1 MYEALLKNTPEYQKT
16 AASLASPGPA
26 ALFGLPPAGRALLY
40 AALQKDTGRILCV
53 VTPGEAE
60 ATHFADDLKTLGLS
74 AAVFPPRDFMLRPV
88 EGAGREYE
96 YRRLSVLGA
105 LAGGRLNAVC
115 VPAEAL
121 LQYTVPQDEFQKNTL
136 TLKPGMVYN
145 REALVERLFAA
156 GYVRRSQVDGPGQ
169 FSVRGD
175 IVDIYA
181 PDMRQP
187 ARVEYWDDEIDSL
200 ASFDLL
206 TQRRDG
212 ALEKIYLSP
221 AREVLFGSTADTAEA
236 LRAAQK
242 KARGKRRTALEKAME
257 SDLAQL
263 DSGVMP
269 EAMDKYYGLRYKTP
283 ATLLDH
289 LSSPIFILDEVGG
302 IRDAQKATEFRR
314 SEELT
319 GLLEEGVI
327 CPGLDVLYQ
336 TMDDLAIAA
345 QDQSTLLCENF
356 LRGMNEFKLKDLI
369 NAEAFAAPNWG
380 GDLASLRED
389 LDPLVQQGYAVAL
402 FAGTPKGAAALTR
415 DLADKG
421 YAVSMSRDVRPAKG
435 LVQVLPGHL
444 TAGCTFPF
452 ARVAVISSRRHG
464 LDDEAAENK
473 KRKKNK
479 NALSSLSDIKPGDY
493 VVHQSHGIGMY
504 AGIQRLEVQGAIKD
518 YLKIQY
524 SGSDVLYVPVTQLD
538 LLSRYTAPGDEE
550 KVKLAKLGGTE
561 WQRTRAKVKKATE
574 EMAQELIELY
584 ARRRQA
590 TGYAFPADGDWQNDF
605 ESRFE
610 YDETDDQLTATA
622 EIKKDM
628 EKGWPM
634 DRLLCG
640 DVGVGK
646 TEVAFRAAFK
656 CVMGG
661 KQCAIL
667 APTTLL
673 AWQHYNSIISRME
686 AFPVKVGLLSR
697 FRTAK
702 QQKETLRGLQ
712 AGSVDIVIGTHR
724 LLSKDVRFHDLGLV
738 IIDEEQRFGVK
749 HKEKLKENFI
759 GVDMLTL
766 SATPIPRTLN
776 MAMSGIR
783 DLSTIEQPP
792 IERQPVETFVLEYN
806 DVILAE
812 AMKKE
817 LARGGQV
824 YYLHNRVDNIESCAA
839 HVSQMVPG
847 ARVGIAHGKM
857 TEEELNPVWQHLL
870 NGEIDILVCTT
881 LIETGI
887 DVRNC
892 NTLIIE
898 DADRMGLAQLY
909 QIRGRVGRSGRKAYA
924 YFTFRR
930 DKTLTDI
937 AQKRLSAIREFT
949 AFGSGFRIAMR
960 DLQIR
965 GAGSLLGHS
974 QHGHMEAVG
983 YDLYVKM
990 LGQAIARAKGEPIQR
1005 DKSECLVDLR
1015 VDAFIPEKY
1024 IADGPGRIE
1033 AYKRI
1038 AAIQTPED
1046 AADVLDELIDR
1057 YGDPP
1062 PSVSDLVNVSLVRV
1076 QATAV
1081 GVYEVTQKKDTL
1093 LLQVETLDVAMIR
1106 GLLIAFNGRVTA
1118 GAGTKPYLSVTLQ
1131 PDEKPLELLQ
1141 SILKAMADILAAPPE
1156 ENTGKNKFTRSTL
1169 MKKKLI
1175 ALVCALALAV
1185 GLVGCSLSTPD
1196 SVGTIGEVDIPS
1208 GLYLLAQFDA
1218 YQTAAD
1224 LASDDQD
1231 ATKVSSFLKATITV
1245 DDATGETAVVSDYV
1259 AQKTLENLESYA
1271 AIETRFD
1278 ELGGVLTPDEE
1289 TQADS
1294 YASQLMEQNGDL
1306 YKANGIGLD
1315 TLKRFERILIKS
1327 NDLLEKCYGTDGETP
1342 VSDAELTSHLEDE
1355 MVYIRYVVVPLYNT
1369 STFAFADDDQSAQM
1383 LELAQTAAE
1392 SCNAATP
1399 DGASAQTSAF
1409 SAAVAAA
1416 LPDIYAVLDS
1426 EPSSDASSLST
1437 ALLGSDNI
1445 DATFS
1450 EEGTADAVR
1459 ALKPG
1464 EAAAVQYSS
1473 YALMMLV
1480 RLDPLDADTLDSLRA
1495 QALSDMK
1502 SGELQDSI
1510 QSYGAQL
1517 PHALDSAAMK
1527 KMPASKI
1534 KNEK

>member
-1 MYEALLKNTPEYQKT
+1 MYEALLKATPEYQKI
-16 AASLASPGPA
+16 AASFAGPGPA
-26 ALFGLPPAGRALLY
+26 ALFGLPPAGRVLLY
-40 AALQKDTGRILCV
+40 AALQKDLGRTLCI

-60 ATHFADDLKTLGLS
+60 ATHFAEDLKALGLA

-96 YRRLSVLGA
+96 YRRLSVLGE
-105 LAGGRLNAVC
+105 LAGGRLQAVC

-121 LQYTVPQDEFQKNTL
+121 LQYTVPPDEFRANTL
-136 TLKPGMVYN
+136 TLKPGTVYN
-145 REALVERLFAA
+145 RDTLIQRLFAA
-156 GYVRRSQVDGPGQ
+156 GYIRRSQVEGPGQ

-181 PDMRQP
+181 PDMRAP
-187 ARVEYWDDEIDSL
+187 ARIEYWDDEIDSIF
-200 ASFDLL
+200 SFDLL
-206 TQRRDG
+206 TQRRDT
-212 ALEKIYLSP
+212 ALEKIHLSP
-221 AREVLFGSTADTAEA
+221 AREVLFGDAAATAEA

-242 KARGKRRTALEKAME
+242 KARGKHRAALEAAM
-257 SDLAQL
+257 SADLAQL
-263 DSGVMP
+263 DSGCVP
-269 EAMDKYYGLRYKTP
+269 EAMDKYYGLRYPSP

-289 LSSPIFILDEVGG
+289 LSSPLFILDEVGG
-302 IRDAQKATEFRR
+302 IRDAQKATEYRR
-314 SEELT
+314 GEELT
-319 GLLEEGVI
+319 GLLEEGVL

-336 TMDDLAIAA
+336 TMTDLVLAA
-345 QDQSTLLCENF
+345 QKQSTLLCENF
-356 LRGMNEFKLKDLI
+356 LRGMNEFQLKDLI
-369 NAEAFAAPNWG
+369 NAEAHASPNWN
-380 GDLASLRED
+380 GDLRTLTED
-389 LDPLVQQGYAVAL
+389 LGPLVEQGFAVAL
-402 FAGTPKGAAALTR
+402 FAGTPKTAAALTR

-421 YAVSMSRDVRPAKG
+421 YAVSMSRDVRPSKG

-444 TAGCTFPF
+444 HAGCSFPF
-452 ARVAVISSRRHG
+452 ARFAVLSSRRHG
-464 LDDEAAENK
+464 LDEAAEQKK
-473 KRKKNK
+473 KRKKTK
-479 NALSSLSDIKPGDY
+479 NALTSLSDVKPGDY

-524 SGSDVLYVPVTQLD
+524 SGADVLYVPVTQLD

-550 KVKLAKLGGTE
+550 KVKLAKLGGAE

-590 TGYAFPADGDWQNDF
+590 KGFAFPADGDWQQDF
-605 ESRFE
+605 EARFA
-610 YDETDDQLTATA
+610 YDETDDQLSATA
-622 EIKKDM
+622 EIKQDM

-646 TEVAFRAAFK
+646 TEVALRAAFK

-673 AWQHYNSIISRME
+673 AWQHYNTILSRME
-686 AFPVKVGLLSR
+686 AFPVQVGLLSR

-712 AGSVDIVIGTHR
+712 AGNVDIVVGTHR

-783 DLSTIEQPP
+783 DMSTIEEPP
-792 IERQPVETFVLEYN
+792 IERRPVETFVLEYN
-806 DVILAE
+806 EPILAE

-824 YYLHNRVDNIESCAA
+824 YYIHNRVDNIEACASR
-839 HVSQMVPG
+839 VSQLVPG

-870 NGEIDILVCTT
+870 NGEIDVLVCTT

-930 DKTLTDI
+930 DKTLSDI

-990 LGQAIARAKGEPIQR
+990 LTEAIARAKGEPIHR

-1015 VDAFIPEKY
+1015 VDAYIPERY
-1024 IADGPGRIE
+1024 IPDGPGRIE
-1033 AYKRI
+1033 AYRRI

-1046 AADVLDELIDR
+1046 GADVLDELIDR

-1062 PSVSDLVNVSLVRV
+1062 PSVSDLVSVSLVRV
-1076 QATAV
+1076 LATAV
-1081 GVYEVTQKKDTL
+1081 GVYEVTQKKDLLTL
-1093 LLQVETLDVAMIR
+1093 SLESLGLPMIR
-1106 GLLIAFNGRVTA
+1106 GLLIAFDGRVTA
-1118 GAGTKPYLSVTLQ
+1118 GAGAKPYLSVTLR

-1141 SILKAMADILAAPPE
+1141 TILREMA
-1156 ENTGKNKFTRSTL
+1156 
-1169 MKKKLI
+1169 
-1175 ALVCALALAV
+1175 AL
-1185 GLVGCSLSTPD
+1185 
-1196 SVGTIGEVDIPS
+1196 
-1208 GLYLLAQFDA
+1208 Q
-1218 YQTAAD
+1218 
-1224 LASDDQD
+1224 
-1231 ATKVSSFLKATITV
+1231 
-1245 DDATGETAVVSDYV
+1245 
-1259 AQKTLENLESYA
+1259 
-1271 AIETRFD
+1271 
-1278 ELGGVLTPDEE
+1278 
-1289 TQADS
+1289 
-1294 YASQLMEQNGDL
+1294 
-1306 YKANGIGLD
+1306 
-1315 TLKRFERILIKS
+1315 
-1327 NDLLEKCYGTDGETP
+1327 
-1342 VSDAELTSHLEDE
+1342 
-1355 MVYIRYVVVPLYNT
+1355 NT
-1369 STFAFADDDQSAQM
+1369 SDT
-1383 LELAQTAAE
+1383 TAE
-1392 SCNAATP
+1392 P
-1399 DGASAQTSAF
+1399 DGPTG
-1409 SAAVAAA
+1409 
-1416 LPDIYAVLDS
+1416 P
-1426 EPSSDASSLST
+1426 
-1437 ALLGSDNI
+1437 
-1445 DATFS
+1445 
-1450 EEGTADAVR
+1450 R
-1459 ALKPG
+1459 
-1464 EAAAVQYSS
+1464 
-1473 YALMMLV
+1473 
-1480 RLDPLDADTLDSLRA
+1480 
-1495 QALSDMK
+1495 
-1502 SGELQDSI
+1502 
-1510 QSYGAQL
+1510 
-1517 PHALDSAAMK
+1517 
-1527 KMPASKI
+1527 
-1534 KNEK
+1534 